1 MQKILCPV
9 DFSETS
15 KNALH
20 YALGLAKVWGTKVD
34 LIHIYHLESRDA
46 ASVPYHEVDA
56 LLEARKQKVDQAF
69 VAFTADV
76 DKQFLGHFFKAYGI
90 FTGLE
95 ISDVTR
101 DGDYALVVMGT
112 KGDRNS
118 FEQLLGSVTTDLMT
132 RSHCPVMA
140 IPAGTTF
147 EPVHTVAYAVDAD
160 AFDPEHGTTTPLD
173 GLLSFTAHTGAKL
186 HVVHVAA
193 EKGDGKDVELQI
205 NDYPLRAATYTV
217 IHDDSVMEG
226 LDAYIQHHAIQ
237 VLAMYVPKRRLWER
251 LFHKSRTRAMV
262 FHTSI
267 PLLVFHG

>member
-20 YALGLAKVWGTKVD
+20 YAPGFAKVWGTKVD
-34 LIHIYHLESRDA
+34 LIQVYHPESRDA

-56 LLEARKQKVDQAF
+56 LLEARKQQVDQAF
-69 VAFTADV
+69 VQFTADV

-101 DGDYALVVMGT
+101 DGDYALVVVGT

-160 AFDPEHGTTTPLD
+160 AFDPEHGTTTPPD
-173 GLLSFTAHTGAKL
+173 GLLSFTAHTGTKL

-193 EKGDGKDVELQI
+193 
-205 NDYPLRAATYTV
+205 DYPLQAATYAV

-226 LDAYIQHHAIQ
+226 VEASIECHAIQ
-237 VLAMYVPKRRLWER
+237 VPAMYVPKRRLWER
-251 LFHKSRTRAMV
+251 LFPQKQNPRYGFSWLKYN
-262 FHTSI
+262 I
-267 PLLVFHG
+267 PCS